1 MGKMNHAEEEM
12 KLSGNERRFLDFLK
26 KGGYLSDPE
35 VENPEVRAK
44 KRADNR
50 RIYHNTQLMLEH
62 YRDLVWAMESIPNDL
77 KDELDVPLADLDI
90 LISRLDM
97 ELSLNNRRLESRIDA
112 LIKSRALVDRLNEA
126 ISFLRTKPGE
136 GELLYQIIYHTYIG
150 KKPENFYEVID
161 KVGLSKSRY
170 YTLRKRAITMIGVKL
185 WSVPDEKLE
194 LWLELLSYFEQ

>member
-1 MGKMNHAEEEM
+1 MGKMNHAEEEL
-12 KLSGNERRFLDFLK
+12 KLSSKERRFLDFLK

-44 KRADNR
+44 KWADNR

-194 LWLELLSYFEQ
+194 LWLEVLSYFEE

>member
-26 KGGYLSDPE
+26 KSGYLSDPE

-44 KRADNR
+44 KKADNR
-50 RIYHNTQLMLEH
+50 RIYHNTHLMLQH
-62 YRDLVWAMESIPNDL
+62 YRDLVWVMETIPNEL
-77 KDELDVPLADLDI
+77 KSELDIPLADLDA
-90 LISRLDM
+90 LISRLDI
-97 ELSLNNRRLESRIDA
+97 ELSLNNRRLESRLDA
-112 LIKSRALVDRLNEA
+112 LIKTRALVDRLNEA
-126 ISFLRTKPGE
+126 IGFLRTKPGE

>member
-12 KLSGNERRFLDFLK
+12 KLSGNEKRFIDFLLNS
-26 KGGYLSDPE
+26 GYLADPKI
-35 VENPEVRAK
+35 ENQEVRE
-44 KRADNR
+44 KRQEDNR
-50 RIYHNTQLMLEH
+50 KIYHNTQLMLQH
-62 YRDLVWAMESIPNDL
+62 YRDLAWVLEGIPSEL
-77 KDELDVPLADLDI
+77 KAELDIPFADLDA
-90 LISRLDM
+90 LISRLDL

-150 KKPENFYEVID
+150 KKTHSFYDLIEL
-161 KVGLSKSRY
+161 VGLSKSRY

>member
-62 YRDLVWAMESIPNDL
+62 YRDLVWAMESIPNEL
-77 KDELDVPLADLDI
+77 KSELDIPLADLDA
-90 LISRLDM
+90 LISRLDI
-97 ELSLNNRRLESRIDA
+97 ELSLNNRRLESRLDA
-112 LIKSRALVDRLNEA
+112 LIKTRALVDRLNEA
-126 ISFLRTKPGE
+126 INFLKTKPDE
-136 GELLYQIIYHTYIG
+136 GELMYQIIYYTFIG
-150 KKPENFYEVID
+150 EKMNSVYDILNKIGIA
-161 KVGLSKSRY
+161 KTRY
-170 YTLRKRAITMIGVKL
+170 YKLRKKAITMISVKL
-185 WSVPDEKLE
+185 WTVPDIKLE
-194 LWLELLSYFEQ
+194 LWLELLSYFEK

>member
-26 KGGYLSDPE
+26 KSGYLSDPE

-44 KRADNR
+44 KKADNR
-50 RIYHNTQLMLEH
+50 RIYHNTHLMLQH
-62 YRDLVWAMESIPNDL
+62 YRDLVWVMETIPNEL
-77 KDELDVPLADLDI
+77 KSELDIPLADLDA
-90 LISRLDM
+90 LISRLDI
-97 ELSLNNRRLESRIDA
+97 ELSLNNRRLESRLDA
-112 LIKSRALVDRLNEA
+112 LIKTRALVDRLNEA
-126 ISFLRTKPGE
+126 IGFLRTKPGD

>member
-12 KLSGNERRFLDFLK
+12 KLSGNEKRFIDFLLNS
-26 KGGYLSDPE
+26 GYLADPKI
-35 VENPEVRAK
+35 ENQEVRAK
-44 KRADNR
+44 RQEDNR
-50 RIYHNTQLMLEH
+50 KIYHNTQLMLQH
-62 YRDLVWAMESIPNDL
+62 YRDLAWVLEGIPSEL
-77 KDELDVPLADLDI
+77 KAELDIPFADLDT
-90 LISRLDM
+90 LISRLDV
-97 ELSLNNRRLESRIDA
+97 ELSLNNHRLESRIYA
-112 LIKSRALVDRLNEA
+112 LIKSRMLMDRLNEA

>member
-1 MGKMNHAEEEM
+1 MGKMNHAEEEL
-12 KLSGNERRFLDFLK
+12 KLSSIERRFLDFLM

-44 KRADNR
+44 KKADNR
-50 RIYHNTQLMLEH
+50 RIYHNTQLMLQH
-62 YRDLVWAMESIPNDL
+62 YRDLVWVMETIPNEL
-77 KDELDVPLADLDI
+77 KSELDIPLADLDA
-90 LISRLDM
+90 LISRLDI

>member
-12 KLSGNERRFLDFLK
+12 KLSGNEKRFIDFLLNS
-26 KGGYLSDPE
+26 GYLADPKI
-35 VENPEVRAK
+35 ENQEVRE
-44 KRADNR
+44 KRQEDNR
-50 RIYHNTQLMLEH
+50 KIYHNTQLMLQH
-62 YRDLVWAMESIPNDL
+62 YRDLAWVLEGIPSEL
-77 KDELDVPLADLDI
+77 KAELDIPFADLDT
-90 LISRLDM
+90 LISRLDL

>member
-126 ISFLRTKPGE
+126 IDYLKTKPDE
-136 GELLYQIIYHTYIG
+136 GELMYQIIYYTFIG
-150 KKPENFYEVID
+150 EKMNSVYDILNKIGIA
-161 KVGLSKSRY
+161 KTRY
-170 YTLRKRAITMIGVKL
+170 YKLRKKAITMISVKL
-185 WSVPDEKLE
+185 WTVPDIKLE
-194 LWLELLSYFEQ
+194 LWLELLSYFEK

>member
-26 KGGYLSDPE
+26 KSGYLSDPE

-44 KRADNR
+44 KKADNR
-50 RIYHNTQLMLEH
+50 RIYHNTHLMLQH
-62 YRDLVWAMESIPNDL
+62 YRDLVWVIETIPNEL
-77 KDELDVPLADLDI
+77 KSELDIPLADLDA
-90 LISRLDM
+90 LISRLDI
-97 ELSLNNRRLESRIDA
+97 ELSLNNRRLESRLDA
-112 LIKSRALVDRLNEA
+112 LIKTRALVDRLNEA
-126 ISFLRTKPGE
+126 IGFLRTKPGE

>member
-26 KGGYLSDPE
+26 KSGYLSDPE

>member
-1 MGKMNHAEEEM
+1 
-12 KLSGNERRFLDFLK
+12 
-26 KGGYLSDPE
+26 
-35 VENPEVRAK
+35 
-44 KRADNR
+44 
-50 RIYHNTQLMLEH
+50 
-62 YRDLVWAMESIPNDL
+62 METIPNEL
-77 KDELDVPLADLDI
+77 KSELDIPLADLDA
-90 LISRLDM
+90 LISRLDI
-97 ELSLNNRRLESRIDA
+97 ELSLNNRRLESRLDA
-112 LIKSRALVDRLNEA
+112 LIKTRALVDRLNEA
-126 ISFLRTKPGE
+126 IGFLRTKPGE

>member
-26 KGGYLSDPE
+26 KSGYLSDPE

-44 KRADNR
+44 KKADNR

>member
-26 KGGYLSDPE
+26 KSGYLSDPE

-44 KRADNR
+44 KKADNR
-50 RIYHNTQLMLEH
+50 RIYHNTHLMLQH
-62 YRDLVWAMESIPNDL
+62 YRDLVWVMETIPNEL
-77 KDELDVPLADLDI
+77 KSELDIPLADLDA
-90 LISRLDM
+90 LISRLDI
-97 ELSLNNRRLESRIDA
+97 ELSLNNRRLESRLDA
-112 LIKSRALVDRLNEA
+112 LIKTRALVDRLNEA
-126 ISFLRTKPGE
+126 IGFLRTKPGE
-136 GELLYQIIYHTYIG
+136 CELLYQIIYHTYIG

>member
-1 MGKMNHAEEEM
+1 MGKMNHAEEEL
-12 KLSGNERRFLDFLK
+12 KLSSKERRFLDFLK

-77 KDELDVPLADLDI
+77 KDELDVPLSDLDI